1 MWNKGWRCEENCK
14 TLFILLVLC
23 TALLVW
29 LEFCTQLLVLSRSN
43 GLRSSMRQCLWRTSV
58 KHEAM
63 SLADFGQAWGS
74 VFGGLR
80 SRMRQCL
87 WQTSVKHEAMSLA
100 DFGQARGKV
109 FGRLRSSTRQGLW
122 RTSVKHEARSLD
134 RSGNGGVARVLP
146 DGGATQEFAEITRKA
161 CIRVV

>member
-58 KHEAM
+58 KHEAV
-63 SLADFGQAWGS
+63 SLADFGQEWGN
-74 VFGGLR
+74 VFGRLR
-80 SRMRQCL
+80 SSMRQCL
-87 WQTSVKHEAMSLA
+87 WRTSVKHEARSLA

-109 FGRLRSSTRQGLW
+109 FGGLRSSTRQGLW
-122 RTSVKHEARSLD
+122 IDLGTAELHEYCPMVVRHRNLLKL
-134 RSGNGGVARVLP
+134 REKPVL
-146 DGGATQEFAEITRKA
+146 GLCRASAQQQKEE
-161 CIRVV
+161 